1 MDVCGSSQLLSV
13 REYFTCLATNVAL
26 TSNQGQSAWA
36 EELALPV
43 FLYETSDLGFVG
55 FHQGISLI
63 QLGRPAIFVEYAGSP
78 GNVRSATLVNSR
90 CQAYTFIPCVRPIQM
105 L

>member
-1 MDVCGSSQLLSV
+1 MDVCGSSQLRSI
-13 REYFTCLATNVAL
+13 RGYFTCLASNRAL

-36 EELALPV
+36 RGLALPV
-43 FLYETSDLGFVG
+43 FLCEPSDLGFAG
-55 FHQGISLI
+55 FHQGIPLI
-63 QLGRPAIFVEYAGSP
+63 QLDCPATFVEYAGSP

-90 CQAYTFIPCVRPIQM
+90 CQAYTLIPCVRLIQM